1 MGKGYMNI
9 IKRKKGKGTYYY
21 LKHSF
26 RKKGKVITKEKYL
39 GLEIPKDIDK
49 IKEEFLQEIKKDLN
63 AKLFLIKKNFQEEWK
78 RIPFSAK
85 EKELQEIA
93 IAFTY
98 NTNAIEGSTITLEE
112 TREIIQ
118 SNISPNKSLRDVR
131 ETEAHSK
138 TFLKML
144 DSKDYLNKKLLL
156 SWHREIFNETKQDI
170 AGKYRD
176 YLVRIG
182 SHLAPDWQDIE
193 TLMKDFFKYLDGKN
207 NLNPVEF
214 AARAHYRF
222 EKIHPFGDGNG
233 RIGRLLMNYLLWKSG
248 YPMIIIE
255 YKNRKSYY
263 TAFKGDEA
271 KFVNYFLRRY
281 LSVDKKRY
289 LR

>member
-1 MGKGYMNI
+1 MGKIYMNI
-9 IKRKKGKGTYYY
+9 VKIKKGKGTYYY

-26 RKKGKVITKEKYL
+26 RKNGKMINKEKYL
-39 GLEIPKDIDK
+39 GLEIPKNIDK

-63 AKLFLIKKNFQEEWK
+63 AKLSLIRKNFQEEWK
-78 RIPFSAK
+78 RIPLSAK

-93 IAFTY
+93 IVFTY
-98 NTNAIEGSTITLEE
+98 NTNALEGSTITLEE

-138 TFLKML
+138 IFLKML
-144 DSKDYLNKKLLL
+144 DSKNKLDEKLLL
-156 SWHREIFNETKQDI
+156 SWHRDIFNETKQDI

-176 YLVRIG
+176 YLVRVG

-193 TLMKDFFKYLDGKN
+193 DLMKNFFKYLENKE
-207 NLNPVEF
+207 NLNSVEF

-233 RIGRLLMNYLLWKSG
+233 RIGRLLMNYLLWKAG

-263 TAFKGDEA
+263 SAFKGDEE
-271 KFVNYFLRRY
+271 KFVNYFIRRY
-281 LSVDKKRY
+281 LSVHRKRF
-289 LR
+289 LK